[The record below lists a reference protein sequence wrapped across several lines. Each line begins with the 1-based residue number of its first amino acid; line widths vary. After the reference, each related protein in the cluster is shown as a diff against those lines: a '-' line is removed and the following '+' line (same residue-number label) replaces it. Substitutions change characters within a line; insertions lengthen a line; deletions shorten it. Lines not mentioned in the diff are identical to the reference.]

1 MLLRVTGIRSLTHCA
16 RDLRDDILLP
26 DAKDNVAV
34 WQSIEVDVGVD
45 FLGQRYQSSMSVGS
59 FPRTH
64 TLNHA
69 EDTEYHV

>member
-1 MLLRVTGIRSLTHCA
+1 MLLRVTEIRSFTHCA
-16 RDLRDDILLP
+16 RDLRDNILLP

-34 WQSIEVDVGVD
+34 SQSIEVDVGVD

-64 TLNHA
+64 TSVPWI
-69 EDTEYHV
+69 TI